1 MSIPHH
7 STNTSSLVS
16 MLTAGMRRT
25 QAAQSLN
32 ITPSAVTQLANTP
45 EVAAEL
51 EAARARSSQLDA
63 RYDSIEG
70 KLLDQLERV
79 LPMLTRAG
87 EIANVLTRVNQA
99 KRRGVAADTPNTPS
113 TVIQLNLPTSV
124 QNRFV
129 VNSSNQ
135 VVTAGEQDLV
145 TIPSQAVTKLLESHH
160 EPKIP
165 LIEQEDEFGFTYPV
179 SPTPEG

>member
-1 MSIPHH
+1 
-7 STNTSSLVS
+7 

-25 QAAQSLN
+25 QVAQSLN

-99 KRRGVAADTPNTPS
+99 KRRGVAADAPNIPS

-145 TIPSQAVTKLLESHH
+145 TIPSQAVPKLLESHH
-160 EPKIP
+160 EPKP
-165 LIEQEDEFGFTYPV
+165 PAIEQEDEFGFT
-179 SPTPEG
+179 SPISPISQG